1 MSKKYLVKWS
11 RIIEVSVIVEGADSE
26 EEAIALGAASSE
38 DELRKDHVDSID
50 FEASVL
56 EDTENPF

>member
-1 MSKKYLVKWS
+1 MSKKYLVKWN
-11 RIIEVSVIVEGADSE
+11 RIIEVSVIVEGADSK
-26 EEAIALGAASSE
+26 EEAIALGVASSE
-38 DELRKDHVDSID
+38 EELRKDHVDSID

>member
-1 MSKKYLVKWS
+1 MKYLVKWN
-11 RIIEVSVIVEGADSE
+11 RIIEVSVIVEDAGSK
-26 EEAIALGAASSE
+26 EEAIALGTATPEA
-38 DELRKDHVDSID
+38 ELQTDHVDSTD

>member
-1 MSKKYLVKWS
+1 MKYLVKWN
-11 RIIEVSVIVEGADSE
+11 RIIEVSVIIDDARSK
-26 EEAIALGAASSE
+26 EEAIALGTATPE
-38 DELRKDHVDSID
+38 KYLMTDHVDSTD